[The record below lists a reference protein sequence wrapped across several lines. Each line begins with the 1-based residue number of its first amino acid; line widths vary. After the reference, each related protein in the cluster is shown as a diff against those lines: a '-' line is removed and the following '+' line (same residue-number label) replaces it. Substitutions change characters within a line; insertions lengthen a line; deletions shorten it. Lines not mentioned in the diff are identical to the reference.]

1 MMKKASLFHIAHFA
15 THGEFND
22 RQPLQSGLLLAK
34 DEENDGYFQ
43 VHEIFGMDLRNANL
57 VTLSA
62 CETALAKIMGEMSSL
77 AYRGD
82 SSTLEPHPFWLL
94 YGKWMIQLLPS

>member
-1 MMKKASLFHIAHFA
+1 MMEKASSFHMAHFA

-57 VTLSA
+57 VTLIAS
-62 CETALAKIMGEMSSL
+62 
-77 AYRGD
+77 
-82 SSTLEPHPFWLL
+82 
-94 YGKWMIQLLPS
+94 